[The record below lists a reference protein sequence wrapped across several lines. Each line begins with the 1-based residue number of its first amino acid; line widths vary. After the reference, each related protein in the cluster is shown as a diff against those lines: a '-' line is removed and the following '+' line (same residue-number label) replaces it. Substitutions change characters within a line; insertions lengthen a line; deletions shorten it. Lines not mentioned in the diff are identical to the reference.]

1 MALFVILNIIIVIG
15 TLLVD
20 LHRHHYRYIR
30 LSSVILS
37 LTLSSFVNPILL
49 NKLNFITLATM
60 LMYLTWLILQYHLD
74 YTHHTFKIRH
84 QKFFIGVLTIMISIL
99 FVILARTSEV
109 SIYMSVPYLAPAIFL
124 FGGILQFSTT
134 LNSPCFS
141 KFYQVLKIKHPIWMG
156 GTLILL
162 SMITMV
168 SLTPFWYLFVIVYVG
183 FWATLTI
190 EKIFILPK
198 ND

>member
-20 LHRHHYRYIR
+20 LHRHHYQYIR

-74 YTHHTFKIRH
+74 YTHHAFKIRH
-84 QKFFIGVLTIMISIL
+84 Q
-99 FVILARTSEV
+99 
-109 SIYMSVPYLAPAIFL
+109 
-124 FGGILQFSTT
+124 
-134 LNSPCFS
+134 NS
-141 KFYQVLKIKHPIWMG
+141 
-156 GTLILL
+156 LL
-162 SMITMV
+162 V
-168 SLTPFWYLFVIVYVG
+168 F
-183 FWATLTI
+183 
-190 EKIFILPK
+190 
-198 ND
+198 